1 MVFWNHHPLSE
12 CADSLNTI
20 SVLEI
25 NMNSSTLLLLIANVL
40 CENQLK
46 GVTSL
51 WLCQGSK
58 VELHVGMK
66 PCLIRFYNYF
76 DTILVEACWVKQFL
90 VKYTYCLVLSC
101 RFKNLPNTYSI
112 TFFCYCALIIY
123 KYAYTNCMLYFYLGF
138 FLFLLK

>member
-1 MVFWNHHPLSE
+1 MVFWNHPPLSE
-12 CADSLNTI
+12 RANSLNTI

-25 NMNSSTLLLLIANVL
+25 NMNSPTLLSLIANVL
-40 CENQLK
+40 CENQQK

-76 DTILVEACWVKQFL
+76 DTILAEACWVKQFL
-90 VKYTYCLVLSC
+90 V
-101 RFKNLPNTYSI
+101 
-112 TFFCYCALIIY
+112 
-123 KYAYTNCMLYFYLGF
+123 
-138 FLFLLK
+138 